1 VQNRTS
7 AFCYILNSVLGNE
20 YAGYI
25 EYRHQNKLL
34 SWISLGFHIKSPQIQ
49 YDSPMLA
56 PPTPPRQPHAKH
68 QAQSGQ
74 IQRRHLVAIGASA
87 ALAGLGLAYW
97 KDQQT
102 PAPSTAEPQKPLSDD
117 LTALWQKQFEAPDGS
132 KLAMQSLKGKPLLIN
147 FWATWCPPCV
157 EELPLLER
165 FYRENKAK
173 SVQIIG
179 LAADKPDAVR
189 AFLQKL
195 PLTFSIGITDL
206 SGIALSKSWGN
217 LAGGLPFSVM
227 LTADG
232 RVMQR
237 KMGKLS
243 EDDLKT
249 WLAAAQ

>member
-1 VQNRTS
+1 
-7 AFCYILNSVLGNE
+7 
-20 YAGYI
+20 
-25 EYRHQNKLL
+25 
-34 SWISLGFHIKSPQIQ
+34 
-49 YDSPMLA
+49 MLA
-56 PPTPPRQPHAKH
+56 PQTPQRQRHAQH
-68 QAQSGQ
+68 QAKLQVRHEGQSGQ
-74 IQRRHLVAIGASA
+74 IRRRHLVVMGASA

-97 KDQQT
+97 NDKQT
-102 PAPSTAEPQKPLSDD
+102 PSPTTAQPQKPPSDD
-117 LTALWQKQFEAPDGS
+117 LAALWQKQFDAPDGS

-179 LAADKPDAVR
+179 LAADKPEAVR
-189 AFLQKL
+189 AFLKKL
-195 PLTFSIGITDL
+195 PLTFPIGITDL

-227 LTADG
+227 LAADG

-237 KMGKLS
+237 KMGILTD
-243 EDDLKT
+243 EDLNNWLK
-249 WLAAAQ
+249 AVV

>member
-1 VQNRTS
+1 LTV
-7 AFCYILNSVLGNE
+7 G
-20 YAGYI
+20 
-25 EYRHQNKLL
+25 
-34 SWISLGFHIKSPQIQ
+34 
-49 YDSPMLA
+49 
-56 PPTPPRQPHAKH
+56 
-68 QAQSGQ
+68 
-74 IQRRHLVAIGASA
+74 VAAAA
-87 ALAGLGLAYW
+87 ALAGAAVAYW
-97 KDQQT
+97 QDQKLAT
-102 PAPSTAEPQKPLSDD
+102 SETSAPQKPVSGD
-117 LTALWQKQFEAPDGS
+117 LTDLWQMQFDTPDGS

-165 FYRENKAK
+165 FYNENKAK
-173 SVQIIG
+173 SVQIVG

-249 WLAAAQ
+249 WLAAAL